1 MGKDLEGYVQATMLG
16 LGGEF
21 WEGAILWISFL
32 LDWNEKKNKFIL

>member
-1 MGKDLEGYVQATMLG
+1 MGKDLEGYVQATMLR